1 MKVSRQQPGGEQ
13 YLALQA
19 LARATGQGF
28 DQLATLYALEGFLR
42 RLAESEN
49 RDAFV
54 LKGGVLLSA
63 FDARR
68 PTRDA
73 DLLALDLANEREII
87 EGVIGRIA
95 AVMLP
100 DGLMLE
106 PDTIASQVIRD
117 DDEYSGIRVKLSYA
131 LATMSVRIGVD
142 VNVGD
147 PVYPEPEDIAI
158 PGLLGHDIS
167 LRGYRLPT
175 VIAEKAVTGMQ
186 RGIAN
191 TRWRDWADIW
201 TVSRQ
206 HAFNAEE
213 LAASIASVA
222 QHRVVTIFPIAELL
236 ADYPAVAQ
244 ARWRAWRRRPD
255 VTQDLPEEFS
265 RVLTDV
271 ARFID
276 PVMEH
281 SHVGLRWNPLAFAWE
296 RAAHG
301 S

>member
-1 MKVSRQQPGGEQ
+1 M
-13 YLALQA
+13 
-19 LARATGQGF
+19 
-28 DQLATLYALEGFLR
+28 ATLYALEGFLR
-42 RLAESEN
+42 RLAESDN
-49 RDAFV
+49 RNAFV

-73 DLLALDLANEREII
+73 DLLALDLANKRALI
-87 EGVIGRIA
+87 EGAVARIA
-95 AVMLP
+95 ALMLH

-106 PDTIASQVIRD
+106 QGTITSQVIRD
-117 DDEYSGIRVKLSYA
+117 DDEYSGIRVKLTYA
-131 LATMSVRIGVD
+131 LATMSLRIGVD

-147 PVYPEPEDIAI
+147 PVHPEPQDIAI
-158 PGLLGHDIS
+158 PGLLGHNIW
-167 LRGYRLPT
+167 LRGYPLPT
-175 VIAEKAVTGMQ
+175 VIAEKAVTGMK

-201 TVSRQ
+201 SLARRHQ
-206 HAFNAEE
+206 FNAEE

-222 QHRVVTIFPIAELL
+222 QYRTVTISPIADLL
-236 ADYPAVAQ
+236 LNYPDVAQ

-255 VTQDLPEEFS
+255 VTQDLPEDFS
-265 RVLTDV
+265 RVLTDI

-276 PVMEH
+276 PVMEPTH
-281 SHVGLRWNPLAFAWE
+281 IGLRWNPLAFSWE
-296 RAAHG
+296 RTAHE